1 MTKKLIMIFL
11 FPSLI
16 ALEILSC
23 SSQTNLFS
31 WKDSTYTEGYINNI
45 LVMAIVKDLEF
56 RNAYENAVYNIFN
69 SNGIKAVKSLSIL
82 SPAKKYTQEEFDV
95 ILQENNLSGILFI
108 NYQGTEIEK
117 IDSKGRTYY
126 KFYRNVLKT
135 TSRKGYYEVHR
146 TVLVETSLF
155 SSASEKI
162 VWLATAKTVDAYDVD
177 DLADSLAKEII
188 KNLKINNLILPANL
202 QTED

>member
-1 MTKKLIMIFL
+1 MMKKLIMIFL
-11 FPSLI
+11 FPAVI
-16 ALEILSC
+16 AFQILSC
-23 SSQTNLFS
+23 SSQTNLYS
-31 WKDSTYTEGYINNI
+31 WKDSTYTDGYINNI

-56 RNAYENAVYNIFN
+56 RNAYENAVFNIFSN
-69 SNGIKAVKSLSIL
+69 NGIKAVKSLSIL

-95 ILQENNLSGILFI
+95 ILQDNNLSGILFI

-126 KFYRNVLKT
+126 KFYKNVLRT

-155 SSASEKI
+155 YAASERI
-162 VWLATAKTVDAYDVD
+162 VWFATAKTIDAYDVD
-177 DLADSLAKEII
+177 DLANSLANEII
-188 KNLKINNLILPANL
+188 SNLSVNKFIMPVKDN
-202 QTED
+202 